1 MPTHTKKLLL
11 LGALCWFVPASAH
24 QPALASKSQKEWP
37 SCPIARAKM
46 IAEAKA
52 AQSKGKATTTT
63 TVIFV
68 SRNDAIGEG
77 PLFGASRAFQ
87 P

>member
-1 MPTHTKKLLL
+1 MPTHTRKLLL
-11 LGALCWFVPASAH
+11 LAALCWVVPVSAH
-24 QPALASKSQKEWP
+24 QPSLSSKQLKEGP

-46 IAEAKA
+46 LAA
-52 AQSKGKATTTT
+52 AQSAPSGAKTK

-68 SRNDAIGEG
+68 SRNDSIREG
-77 PLFGASRAFQ
+77 SIYGASRAFQ

>member
-1 MPTHTKKLLL
+1 LLAETK
-11 LGALCWFVPASAH
+11 AS
-24 QPALASKSQKEWP
+24 QPK
-37 SCPIARAKM
+37 AR
-46 IAEAKA
+46 
-52 AQSKGKATTTT
+52 TT

-77 PLFGASRAFQ
+77 PRFGASRAFQ

>member
-1 MPTHTKKLLL
+1 MPKHSKKLLL
-11 LGALCWFVPASAH
+11 LAALCWVVPASAS
-24 QPALASKSQKEWP
+24 QPPLASKPLKEWP

-52 AQSKGKATTTT
+52 AQSRAKTT

-68 SRNDAIGEG
+68 SRNDAVGEG
-77 PLFGASRAFQ
+77 PMFGASRAFQ

>member
-1 MPTHTKKLLL
+1 MPQHSRKLLL
-11 LGALCWFVPASAH
+11 LLALCWVVPASAS
-24 QPALASKSQKEWP
+24 QLPAAYKQLKEWP
-37 SCPIARAKM
+37 GCPVARAKM

-52 AQSKGKATTTT
+52 AQSKSKATR

-68 SRNDAIGEG
+68 ARNDAIGEG
-77 PLFGASRAFQ
+77 PMFGASRAFQ

>member
-1 MPTHTKKLLL
+1 MPKHSKKLLL
-11 LGALCWFVPASAH
+11 LAALCWVVPVSAH
-24 QPALASKSQKEWP
+24 QPAVASRQAKDP
-37 SCPIARAKM
+37 AGCPLERAKRL
-46 IAEAKA
+46 AEAKA
-52 AQSKGKATTTT
+52 AQSKAKTA

-77 PLFGASRAFQ
+77 PMFGSSPAFQ

>member
-1 MPTHTKKLLL
+1 MPKHSKKLLL
-11 LGALCWFVPASAH
+11 LAALCWVVPASAS
-24 QPALASKSQKEWP
+24 QPPLASKQLKEWP
-37 SCPIARAKM
+37 SCPIARAKL

-52 AQSKGKATTTT
+52 AESKGKTTR

-77 PLFGASRAFQ
+77 PMFGASRAFQ